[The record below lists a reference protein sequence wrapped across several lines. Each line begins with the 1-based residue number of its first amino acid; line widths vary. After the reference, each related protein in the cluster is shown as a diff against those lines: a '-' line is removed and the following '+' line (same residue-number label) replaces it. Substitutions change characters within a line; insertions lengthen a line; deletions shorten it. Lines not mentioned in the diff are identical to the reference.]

1 MMTRVRMIWGVLL
14 TAAVFLGGVGAVWGE
29 ETAAGQNPA
38 PNTAVPAA
46 NTQSVSAVAETL
58 SPETQQR
65 FQEAVN
71 KFNQS
76 DIAGALETLN
86 LIAASDPRVIPPRLI
101 LAQWFAQAKNHN
113 AVRVSLEM
121 ATEESPTDPEAFV
134 LLGEIALRQGEF
146 TAAELL
152 LQKAETVLNAYQ
164 SNEPRQ
170 KILAIKLNKNKV
182 ALAQARKR
190 WDKMQEGLGALL
202 KLEGKT
208 AENCRL
214 IAMSF
219 FYLNKEQAAR
229 DWFLSAD
236 QLDPGKGLPAD
247 AQMARLYMA
256 TGDAA
261 KAKESLKNAL
271 AANPNSVETLNL
283 SLSAAI
289 NDNDPQTAAA
299 TAAQLYA
306 ADAKNPETLKNCG
319 IAALYREDFAQA
331 EKLFREGLELAPADT
346 EIANGLALAL
356 CEQNDPEKIK
366 LAAQYAASNLQ
377 KQGNNREFLSTLGWV
392 LYKSGSVD
400 KALQT
405 LQQSAADGQMNSAAA
420 YYLAVLLNEKG
431 EKQNA
436 QKLLAAAVT
445 NPAPFFKRKAA
456 NALLEELK

>member
-1 MMTRVRMIWGVLL
+1 MVTWARALWGILLIAGVLCGL
-14 TAAVFLGGVGAVWGE
+14 TGSAWGE
-29 ETAAGQNPA
+29 ETAAGPNP
-38 PNTAVPAA
+38 TPAA
-46 NTQSVSAVAETL
+46 APASSIESATF
-58 SPETQQR
+58 SPEMQR
-65 FQEAVN
+65 QLQEAVE

-76 DIAGALETLN
+76 DIAGALETLQV
-86 LIAASDPRVIPPRLI
+86 IAASDPRVIPPRLI
-101 LAQWFAQAKNHN
+101 LAQWFAQAKNQN

-134 LLGEIALRQGEF
+134 LLGEIALRQGEL

-152 LQKAETVLNAYQ
+152 LQKAETVLIDYTA
-164 SNEPRQ
+164 NEQRQ
-170 KILAIKLNKNKV
+170 KTLTIKLNKNKV
-182 ALAQARKR
+182 ALAQVRKR
-190 WDKMQEGLGALL
+190 WDKMQEGLGVLL
-202 KLEGKT
+202 KLEGQN

-214 IAMSF
+214 VATSF
-219 FYLNKEQAAR
+219 FHLKKEQAAR

-236 QLDPGKGLPAD
+236 QLDEGKGLPAD

-256 TGDAA
+256 AGDSA

-283 SLSAAI
+283 SLSSAI
-289 NDNDPQTAAA
+289 NDNDFEMAAA

-319 IAALYREDFAQA
+319 ITALYREDFAQA
-331 EKLFREGLELAPADT
+331 EKIFREGLELAPADT
-346 EIANGLALAL
+346 QIANGLALAL
-356 CEQNDPEKIK
+356 CEQNDPEKMK
-366 LAAQYAASNLQ
+366 LALQYATSNLQ

-400 KALQT
+400 KALQV
-405 LQQSAADGQMNSAAA
+405 LQQSAADGQLNSAAA

-431 EKQNA
+431 EKENA

-445 NPAPFFKRKAA
+445 NQAPFFKRKAA
-456 NALLEELK
+456 NALLEQLK